1 MQMIHVLSARL
12 PSDVPVAGVPLEPY
26 VLVRRPDGTTVSAG
40 KTQFFSPAYTISNPN
55 GLSTA
60 LHYNIPHPAIDC
72 PGEPPFS

>member
-40 KTQFFSPAYTISNPN
+40 KTQFFSPAYTISSPN
-55 GLSTA
+55 CLSIA
-60 LHYNIPHPAIDC
+60 LSYNIPHPAIAC
-72 PGEPPFS
+72 PRELPFS